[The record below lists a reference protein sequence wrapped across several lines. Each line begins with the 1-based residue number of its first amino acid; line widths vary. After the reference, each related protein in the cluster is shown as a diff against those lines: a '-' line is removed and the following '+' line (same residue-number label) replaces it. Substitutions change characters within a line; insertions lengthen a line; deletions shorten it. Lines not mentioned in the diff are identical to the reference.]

1 MNSLKNSLKVV
12 YFAIWPDHIFEYIFA
27 IRISMIGL
35 RRYIQNRKDTIQI
48 PLCRLGPGF
57 ECNFIT
63 RLLVIYGLSKY
74 QTQQSTSSG

>member
-27 IRISMIGL
+27 LRISMIGL

-48 PLCRLGPGF
+48 PLCRSGPGF
-57 ECNFIT
+57 GMQLHYEAPGD
-63 RLLVIYGLSKY
+63 LWVE
-74 QTQQSTSSG
+74 